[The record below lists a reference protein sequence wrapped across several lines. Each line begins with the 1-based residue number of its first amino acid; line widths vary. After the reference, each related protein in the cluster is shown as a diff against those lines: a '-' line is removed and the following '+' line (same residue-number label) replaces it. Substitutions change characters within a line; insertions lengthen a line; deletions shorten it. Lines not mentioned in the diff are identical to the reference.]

1 MAQELPDPAPLP
13 ADEAVPP
20 AMIKAD
26 LAAGIFFVVLATAT
40 LVGSWTMDRLEARRI
55 NPMTAPGLVPGLLS
69 AALLVCGIILTLRSL
84 RSPAPGGWRELG
96 NAVVSSAAQRAG
108 AVLVLTLTYTLVL
121 VGLLPFWLAT
131 GIFVFAFVMVF
142 ETWLATPRR
151 PLLQIMPW
159 AFGLAVVT
167 AGVVTLVFQ
176 RLFLVRLP

>member
-96 NAVVSSAAQRAG
+96 SAVVSSAAQRAG

-121 VGLLPFWLAT
+121 VACCHSGWPPGYSSLPLSWCSKP
-131 GIFVFAFVMVF
+131 G
-142 ETWLATPRR
+142 WQRR
-151 PLLQIMPW
+151 
-159 AFGLAVVT
+159 G
-167 AGVVTLVFQ
+167 GHCC
-176 RLFLVRLP
+176 R